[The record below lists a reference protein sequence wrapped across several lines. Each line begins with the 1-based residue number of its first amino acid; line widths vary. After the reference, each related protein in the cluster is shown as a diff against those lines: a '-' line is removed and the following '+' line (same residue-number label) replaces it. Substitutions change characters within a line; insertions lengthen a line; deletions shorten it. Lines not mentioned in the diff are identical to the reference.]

1 MGPLHPATD
10 RRLDRA
16 GGVAL
21 LLAAL
26 GHGLATPLHLVEW
39 WAHGLFF
46 LAATALQAVWGL
58 ALLTDAIN
66 PRDAGPSWLR
76 LRRGFLAAGIVGNL
90 ASIVLYALSRT
101 VGIGIGPEP
110 GPEAVDPL
118 GIATKAAEAASVAL
132 LAILLAR
139 SRSPSPKRT

>member
-1 MGPLHPATD
+1 MRPPPPTAD

-16 GGVAL
+16 AGVAL
-21 LLAAL
+21 LLAAT
-26 GHGLATPLHLVEW
+26 GHGLATPMHLEEW

-46 LAATALQAVWGL
+46 LAAAALQAVWGL

-76 LRRGFLAAGIVGNL
+76 MRRAFLAAGIAGNL
-90 ASIVLYALSRT
+90 ASISLYAVSRT
-101 VGIGIGPEP
+101 VGIGIGPDP
-110 GPEAVDPL
+110 GPEVVDAL
-118 GIATKAAEAASVAL
+118 GVATKAAETAAVAL
-132 LAILLAR
+132 LAVLLAR